1 MRLLSMLM
9 LILVL
14 TGCSAT
20 KSGGQVVPPGA
31 ADVPPSEVVSE
42 EVMVSGIHL
51 GSTMAEVEKALGQP
65 DSVEDWPR
73 NALKVWVYPAKGLH
87 VSFHPDNLVY
97 SFEITAPSPARIRT
111 GIGIGDAVEDVE
123 RSYGPPKN
131 NTNRDYRSVPISYVT
146 PAFNF
151 SQESGMSNGDL
162 TWILPM
168 TVIRRLDALLEPTRQ
183 AAGLPFCN
191 TSPFGLRELKSRAK
205 SDAHALLGALRLA
218 RQRLVSAL

>member
-1 MRLLSMLM
+1 
-9 LILVL
+9 
-14 TGCSAT
+14 
-20 KSGGQVVPPGA
+20 
-31 ADVPPSEVVSE
+31 
-42 EVMVSGIHL
+42 MVSGIHL

-218 RQRLVSAL
+218 SQRLVSAL